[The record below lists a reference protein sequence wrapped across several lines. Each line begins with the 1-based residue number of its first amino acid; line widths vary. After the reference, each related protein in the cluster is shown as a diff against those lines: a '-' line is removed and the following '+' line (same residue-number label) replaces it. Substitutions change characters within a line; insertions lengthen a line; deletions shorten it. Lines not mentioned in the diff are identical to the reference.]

1 MYYYDKCVQTD
12 AFRLK
17 KRISLVG
24 LERDSCG
31 FHAVIYCCQ
40 IIIFFFI

>member
-31 FHAVIYCCQ
+31 FHAVIYYCQ